1 VWGERNSAAAVSAVE
16 AMGLLTVAS
25 AHGPVLTGDA
35 VHQAFDVVRDL
46 AGPPRIP
53 GPGQELLDEL
63 VAGALAGVGA

>member
-1 VWGERNSAAAVSAVE
+1 
-16 AMGLLTVAS
+16 M
-25 AHGPVLTGDA
+25 LTGDA